1 MKVCFIAASIK
12 VFEFKLFNLFTR
24 GRSAAIILLYNLRCR
39 LWLLSIVP
47 LALNAAACT
56 ISYKEHFLAKLIW
69 PIFIILFYMF

>member
-1 MKVCFIAASIK
+1 MKVCFIAATIK

-56 ISYKEHFLAKLIW
+56 ISYKDFFGEIDFVSFFQAFHCF
-69 PIFIILFYMF
+69 